1 MGFLPLKEIIILM
14 QKPNRSRRLAV
25 FSWLQLPNVSSYQL
39 AGLQADA
46 VRWRRHLPHGGFYT
60 KTATLRKKACGA
72 EGSCTHL
79 SQSSLHSLQSV
90 LYFFYLLN
98 ETNSFRKKLQITRC
112 IFTAIINRI
121 IWWKK
126 NTALIFLQ
134 YSWSVGSTQPLI
146 GIKPRWMN
154 HACGHHMTQMLF
166 GNQRIF
172 KVHVSCSCRTAHPV
186 YPNAPRKGTAFGD
199 GIAVSLKIR
208 E

>member
-1 MGFLPLKEIIILM
+1 MQSGEDDICLTEDFIPRQQPWERKHVGLREAVLICLNPLCILFSPCCIFFIYLM
-14 QKPNRSRRLAV
+14 KQIPSERSYKLHAV
-25 FSWLQLPNVSSYQL
+25 FLQLSSTEL
-39 AGLQADA
+39 FD
-46 VRWRRHLPHGGFYT
+46 
-60 KTATLRKKACGA
+60 
-72 EGSCTHL
+72 E
-79 SQSSLHSLQSV
+79 
-90 LYFFYLLN
+90 
-98 ETNSFRKKLQITRC
+98 
-112 IFTAIINRI
+112 
-121 IWWKK
+121 KK

-186 YPNAPRKGTAFGD
+186 YPNAPQKGTAFGD
-199 GIAVSLKIR
+199 GITASLKIR

>member
-1 MGFLPLKEIIILM
+1 MKQIPSE
-14 QKPNRSRRLAV
+14 RSYKLHAV
-25 FSWLQLPNVSSYQL
+25 FLQLSSTEL
-39 AGLQADA
+39 FD
-46 VRWRRHLPHGGFYT
+46 
-60 KTATLRKKACGA
+60 
-72 EGSCTHL
+72 E
-79 SQSSLHSLQSV
+79 
-90 LYFFYLLN
+90 
-98 ETNSFRKKLQITRC
+98 
-112 IFTAIINRI
+112 
-121 IWWKK
+121 KK

-134 YSWSVGSTQPLI
+134 YSWSVGPTQPLI

>member
-1 MGFLPLKEIIILM
+1 MQSGEDDICLTEDFIPSQQPWERKHVGLREAVLICLNPLCIL
-14 QKPNRSRRLAV
+14 
-25 FSWLQLPNVSSYQL
+25 FSP
-39 AGLQADA
+39 
-46 VRWRRHLPHGGFYT
+46 
-60 KTATLRKKACGA
+60 C
-72 EGSCTHL
+72 CI
-79 SQSSLHSLQSV
+79 
-90 LYFFYLLN
+90 FFYLLN

-134 YSWSVGSTQPLI
+134 YSWSVGPTQPLI

>member
-112 IFTAIINRI
+112 IFTAIINGI

-134 YSWSVGSTQPLI
+134 YSWSVGSTQTLI

>member
-126 NTALIFLQ
+126 KYSFNIFTVFLECWIHTAADWHKAQVDESRLWAS
-134 YSWSVGSTQPLI
+134 YDP
-146 GIKPRWMN
+146 
-154 HACGHHMTQMLF
+154 
-166 GNQRIF
+166 
-172 KVHVSCSCRTAHPV
+172 
-186 YPNAPRKGTAFGD
+186 D
-199 GIAVSLKIR
+199 AVWKS
-208 E
+208 EDF